1 MSRRMDQADR
11 IHEAFQSASERLAS
25 VLEGARF
32 ERGDGYCF
40 MAFPTFP
47 IRDLN
52 GVWADTDA
60 AADQLEA
67 KRAQARELGTPFIV
81 MTRTGKT
88 PAVET
93 AARELGLTME
103 VRFPGMSVTPGDLDE
118 PATELEVIRIETAD
132 GLARAL
138 AVGASGFGVPVD
150 LVASVYSLEVSELEG
165 LRTYL
170 GRANGR
176 DVSTAV
182 GFTIDGTTAVF
193 SVATPEEHRGRGYGA
208 AITARAVRDGFDAGA
223 DLAGLQSSPM
233 GESVYKRLGFRE
245 VETYT
250 LFASRP
256 KSH

>member
-1 MSRRMDQADR
+1 MDESDR
-11 IHEAFQSASERLAS
+11 LQQVLESVAERLAS

-60 AADQLEA
+60 AAGQLA
-67 KRAQARELGTPFIV
+67 ARRAQARELGTPFTV
-81 MTRTGKT
+81 MTRAGKT
-88 PAVET
+88 PAVEH
-93 AARELGLTME
+93 AARELGLTNE
-103 VRFPGMSVTPGDLDE
+103 IPIPGMTVTPQDLNE
-118 PATELEVIRIETAD
+118 PSSDLEVIRVETAD
-132 GLARAL
+132 GLAQAL
-138 AVGASGFGVPVD
+138 AVGASGFGVRAD
-150 LVASVYSLEVSELEG
+150 LVASVYSLEVAELRG
-165 LRTYL
+165 LETYL
-170 GRANGR
+170 GRVDGR

-182 GFTIDGTTAVF
+182 GFTIDGSTGIF

-208 AITARAVRDGFDAGA
+208 AITARAVSDGFAAGA

-233 GESVYKRLGFRE
+233 GESVYRRLGFRV

-250 LFASRP
+250 LFAP
-256 KSH
+256 PTKSH